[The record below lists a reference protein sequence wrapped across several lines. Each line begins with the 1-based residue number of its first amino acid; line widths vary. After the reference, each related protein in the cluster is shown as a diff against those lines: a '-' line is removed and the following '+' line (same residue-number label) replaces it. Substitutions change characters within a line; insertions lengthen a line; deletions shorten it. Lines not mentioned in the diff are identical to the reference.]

1 MVVDVV
7 GVHVSGNHTLVAL
20 KVLRK
25 LGSFKIQR
33 VVRGEVPDD
42 VVVATAVRFVKLL
55 LDRFELVTRS
65 LRRTVHAGDEGVG
78 GLLRLV
84 T

>member
-7 GVHVSGNHTLVAL
+7 GVHVSGHHTLVAL

-55 LDRFELVTRS
+55 FDRFELVTRS
-65 LRRTVHAGDEGVG
+65 LRHTVHDSDEGVG